1 MADFSNCDYSTFVR
15 SGDEYDFR
23 IDRFLD
29 KLHEHDN
36 YRMAKSQAL
45 VIKEYFSCNET

>member
-1 MADFSNCDYSTFVR
+1 MSNSRWKYFPFARNDYLA
-15 SGDEYDFR
+15 GR
-23 IDRFLD
+23 ISRFLD
-29 KLHEHDN
+29 KLYGHDN